1 MSRYCA
7 CVECVR
13 VCVGCVLGVC
23 WVSRVCVECVLN
35 VCV

>member
-1 MSRYCA
+1 MSRYCV

-23 WVSRVCVECVLN
+23 RVCVECGLN